1 MKIGVK
7 LKINVSKIDKS
18 QMFQGKKGV
27 YLDAVAFI
35 DIDNIGQYGDNG
47 MIKQDMSQG
56 EAEGAI
62 LGNATVF
69 WNDSQAVPQQQQ
81 APRQQ
86 QQPQQQAQQRPQ
98 NNRNQSPNQNL
109 PPANQYPQQQQA
121 QPAPDFDD
129 FDDDIPF

>member
-35 DIDNIGQYGDNG
+35 DIDNVGQYGDNG

-62 LGNATVF
+62 LGNATIF
-69 WNDSQAVPQQQQ
+69 WNDTQPQQAPQQRQQQ
-81 APRQQ
+81 APQQQRQAPQQGYNNNGTQQSVTAPQ
-86 QQPQQQAQQRPQ
+86 QQPQ
-98 NNRNQSPNQNL
+98 
-109 PPANQYPQQQQA
+109 
-121 QPAPDFDD
+121 PAPNFDD